1 MPVVAW
7 PADGRGDCGQARHAM
22 PRHTM
27 ATLAAALMTE
37 AMLPIYLSWLS
48 WGAERRAVW
57 PLRPVVLNAAT
68 RTVPRKGIGPR
79 TSALRTV
86 GSLPSVAERSV
97 KRGRPTLQGTS
108 QPPA

>member
-27 ATLAAALMTE
+27 ATLTEALMTE

-68 RTVPRKGIGPR
+68 RTAPRKGIGPR
-79 TSALRTV
+79 TSELRPV
-86 GSLPSVAERSV
+86 GPLPAVVLRRV
-97 KRGRPTLQGTS
+97 KPGRP
-108 QPPA
+108 PPPP